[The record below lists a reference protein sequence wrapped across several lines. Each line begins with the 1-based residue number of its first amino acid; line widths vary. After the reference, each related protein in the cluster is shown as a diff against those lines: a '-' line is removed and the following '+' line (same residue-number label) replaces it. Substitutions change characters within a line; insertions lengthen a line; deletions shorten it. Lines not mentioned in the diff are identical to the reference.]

1 MPLWMAAESFM
12 TMADFGCGYKGH
24 LLNLSCMTVTVPIPD
39 NLDEA
44 LVRELDQAAREAV
57 AVRLYREGKLSHG
70 QFASFLGIGRGQ
82 ADEVLGRHGVVD
94 EFTADQIA
102 AQVQASR
109 SLRQQAHKQ

>member
-1 MPLWMAAESFM
+1 
-12 TMADFGCGYKGH
+12 
-24 LLNLSCMTVTVPIPD
+24 MTVTIPIPN

-44 LVRELDQAAREAV
+44 LVRELDHAAREAV

-70 QFASFLGIGRGQ
+70 QFADFLGIGRGQ

-94 EFTADQIA
+94 EFTADEIA

-109 SLRQQAHKQ
+109 GLRRQTQKP